1 MKGRHWLLALLL
13 AVPVPSWATAA
24 AVQESGICSD
34 GQPFLRVW
42 PRKDDGYIVLS
53 RRYVRQE
60 DEWRRIRDV
69 NRRRS
74 VQVGRSVMIP
84 LDLLTDEYRHRVLVS
99 VFPEDRFAGGY
110 WIHKLGQKPA
120 RRCRETLENLSTWFT
135 GSDGMEADLGE
146 LNGRTRAG
154 RATGKMVRIP
164 REMLLPVFVPQ
175 EAVGTVELSYGED
188 PQGPYALY
196 RLKPGE
202 ALYSSVV
209 IRFTGNLDAQE
220 VNQMATEIAQRNNI
234 RDVRSIPV
242 GFAVRIPRELLLP
255 RYLPQGDPRRAAWE
269 ARLSESARFRTNVRA
284 RRLAGVHV
292 ILDAGHGGVDVGT
305 TQDGMDEDEYVYDV
319 MCRIK
324 RRLER
329 DTDAM
334 TLVTIEDRDTGYE
347 IRNLETLS
355 RDRNEIIRTTP
366 PYPPLDPDRRAMG
379 VNLRWYLAN
388 SFYRRLVERGIDP
401 DKIVFVSLHADS
413 LHPSLR
419 GAMAYI
425 PGGKYRTR
433 RYGNG
438 NSLYSRFEEV
448 RDQTY
453 VSFDAKTRARSEG
466 VTRQFAQQL
475 MRSFR
480 NANIPVHRYEPVR
493 DHVVRRGRS
502 WVPAVI
508 RCSEVPLSLLLELVN
523 LSNSQDRSRLRD
535 PDFREQLARG
545 FVDALLAYYGTELPA
560 TTVSRWPASEALAGQ
575 D

>member
-1 MKGRHWLLALLL
+1 VKPRHWLLVLLL
-13 AVPVPSWATAA
+13 AAPAPSWATAA
-24 AVQESGICSD
+24 TVRESGICAD
-34 GQPFLRVW
+34 GQPFLKVW

-53 RRYVRQE
+53 RRYAQNE
-60 DEWRRIRDV
+60 DDWRRIRDV

-74 VQVGRSVMIP
+74 VQVARSVKIP
-84 LDLLTDEYRHRVLVS
+84 LALLTDEYRRKVLAS
-99 VFPEDRFAGGY
+99 VFPDDRFAGGE
-110 WIHKLGQKPA
+110 WIHKLGQKQA

-135 GSDGMEADLGE
+135 GSDEMEKDLGE
-146 LNGRTRAG
+146 LNGRTRTG
-154 RATGKMVRIP
+154 RATGKVVRIP
-164 REMLLPVFVPQ
+164 QEMLLPVFVPQ
-175 EAVGTVELSYGED
+175 QAVDEAELSYGED
-188 PQGPYALY
+188 EQGPYALY

-220 VNQMATEIAQRNNI
+220 VNQLAGEIAQRNNI

-242 GFAVRIPRELLLP
+242 GFAVRIPRDLLLP
-255 RYLPQGDPRRAAWE
+255 RYLPSGDSRRTAWE
-269 ARLSESARFRTNVRA
+269 TRLNETSRFRTDVRA
-284 RRLAGVHV
+284 QRLAGVHV

-305 TQDGMDEDEYVYDV
+305 TQHGMDEDEYVYDV

-324 RRLER
+324 RQLER
-329 DTDAM
+329 NTDAM
-334 TLVTIEDRDTGYE
+334 TLVTIEDRETGYKVRHIE
-347 IRNLETLS
+347 NLS
-355 RDRNEIIRTTP
+355 RDRNEVIRTTP
-366 PYPPLDPDRRAMG
+366 PYQPLDPNRRAMG
-379 VNLRWYLAN
+379 VNLRWYVAN
-388 SFYRRLVERGIDP
+388 SFYRRLVERGVDP

-438 NSLYSRFEEV
+438 NASYSRFEEV

-453 VSFDAKTRARSEG
+453 ISFNAKARARSEG
-466 VTRQFAQQL
+466 VARQFAEQL
-475 MRSFR
+475 MRTFR
-480 NANIPVHRYEPVR
+480 SANVPVHRYEPVR
-493 DHVVRRGRS
+493 DHVIRRGRS

-523 LSNSQDRSRLRD
+523 LSNSQDRSQLRN
-535 PDFREQLARG
+535 PEFREQLARS
-545 FVDALLAYYGTELPA
+545 FVDALLAYYGSQLPD
-560 TTVSRWPASEALAGQ
+560 TTVSRSPAANVVAGQ

>member
-1 MKGRHWLLALLL
+1 LKRRHWLLALVLVV
-13 AVPVPSWATAA
+13 AAPSWAAA
-24 AVQESGICSD
+24 ATAQESGICSD
-34 GQPFLRVW
+34 GQPFLKVW
-42 PRKDDGYIVLS
+42 PKKDDGYIVMS
-53 RRYVRQE
+53 RRYTRQE
-60 DEWRRIRDV
+60 DDWRRIRDV
-69 NRRRS
+69 NRRSS
-74 VQVGRSVMIP
+74 VQLGRWVKIP
-84 LDLLTDEYRHRVLVS
+84 LDLLTEKYRHRALMS

-110 WIHKLGQKPA
+110 WMHPLGQKPA

-135 GSDGMEADLGE
+135 GSNRMEEDLGE
-146 LNGRTRAG
+146 LNGRTRSG
-154 RATGKMVRIP
+154 RATGRVVRIP

-175 EAVGTVELSYGED
+175 EAVSAVELSYGED
-188 PQGPYALY
+188 EHGPYALY
-196 RLKPGE
+196 RLQPGE

-220 VNQMATEIAQRNNI
+220 VNQIVTEIAQRNNI
-234 RDVRSIPV
+234 RDVRSLPV
-242 GFAVRIPRELLLP
+242 GFAVRIPRELMLP

-269 ARLSESARFRTNVRA
+269 ASRSESSRFRTDVRA

-305 TQDGMDEDEYVYDV
+305 TQHGMDEDEYVYDV

-324 RRLER
+324 RRLDR

-334 TLVTIEDRDTGYE
+334 TLVTIEDRHTGYE
-347 IRNLETLS
+347 ARDLEILS

-366 PYPPLDPDRRAMG
+366 PYQPLDPDRRAMG

-388 SFYRRLVERGIDP
+388 SFYRRLVERGVDG

-453 VSFDAKTRARSEG
+453 ISFDAKARTRSEG
-466 VTRQFAQQL
+466 VSRQFAEQL

-480 NANIPVHRYEPVR
+480 NAGLPVHRYEPVR
-493 DHVVRRGRS
+493 DHVIRRGRS

-523 LSNSQDRSRLRD
+523 LSNSEDRAHLRD

-545 FVDALLAYYGTELPA
+545 FVDALLAYYRSDLQDVTASRLPA
-560 TTVSRWPASEALAGQ
+560 TEAVAGQ

>member
-1 MKGRHWLLALLL
+1 MKGRYWLLALLL
-13 AVPVPSWATAA
+13 TVPIPSWTTAA

-53 RRYVRQE
+53 RRYVRQQ
-60 DEWRRIRDV
+60 DHWRRIRDV
-69 NRRRS
+69 NRKRS
-74 VQVGRSVMIP
+74 VQVGRSVKIP
-84 LDLLTDEYRHRVLVS
+84 LDLLTDQYRRRVLVS

-110 WIHKLGQKPA
+110 WIHQLGQKPA

-135 GSDGMEADLGE
+135 GSDEMEQDLGE

-154 RATGKMVRIP
+154 RAPGKTVRIP

-175 EAVGTVELSYGED
+175 ETVSPVELTYGED

-220 VNQMATEIAQRNNI
+220 VNQMATEIARRNNI

-255 RYLPQGDPRRAAWE
+255 RYLPEGDPRRVAWK
-269 ARLSESARFRTNVRA
+269 ARRSASSRFRTDVRA

-305 TQDGMDEDEYVYDV
+305 TQNGMDEDEYVYDV

-324 RRLER
+324 RLLER

-334 TLVTIEDRDTGYE
+334 TLVTIEDSNTGYE

-355 RDRNEIIRTTP
+355 RDRNEVIRTTP

-388 SFYRRLVERGIDP
+388 SFYRRLVERGVDP

-419 GAMAYI
+419 GAMVYI

-438 NSLYSRFEEV
+438 NSLYRRFEEV

-453 VSFDAKTRARSEG
+453 ISFDAKTRARSEG
-466 VTRQFAQQL
+466 VARQFAEQL

-480 NANIPVHRYEPVR
+480 NANLPVHRYEPVR

-523 LSNSQDRSRLRD
+523 LSNTQDRAQLRD
-535 PDFREQLARG
+535 PDFRERLAHG
-545 FVDALLAYYGTELPA
+545 FVDALLAYYGTESPA
-560 TTVSRWPASEALAGQ
+560 TTASRSPVSKALAGQ